1 MSVWNKYDAKHI
13 RSTDRRD
20 NLLKKEQRFLRS
32 KLPDNLSYHSLLI
45 NGEDRNAAVI
55 NSDNYD
61 IKTLCSLPG
70 EDLPHGG
77 TVLWMNNHWL
87 ITERDANNEV
97 YTRCKMRQCNY
108 LLRWIAEDGTIQERW
123 CIAEDGT
130 KYLTGEYGDNYFI
143 LNRGDTR
150 LALTITK
157 DEYTL
162 KLKREN
168 RFLIDDYGSD
178 TVLAYRL
185 TKPLKLGGS
194 YDSTGVLFFVMT
206 ECNTEDDDNLDLHI
220 ANYYRYFPR
229 ETEGEDGSS
238 VSGTPEGQVSSENT
252 EKAENG
258 GWI

>member
-1 MSVWNKYDAKHI
+1 MSVWDKYDSRYKAQGKN
-13 RSTDRRD
+13 RREM
-20 NLLKKEQRFLRS
+20 LLNKEKYFLAS
-32 KLPDNLSYHSLLI
+32 KLPGNLSYHSLTI
-45 NGEDRNAAVI
+45 DGDERTAAVI

-61 IKTLCSLPG
+61 TKTICSMPG

-77 TVLWMNNHWL
+77 IVHWMDNRW
-87 ITERDANNEV
+87 IIIERDANNEV

-130 KYLTGEYGDNYFI
+130 KYLTGEYGDNDFI

-150 LALTITK
+150 LALIITK

-162 KLKREN
+162 RLKREN

-194 YDSTGVLFFVMT
+194 YNSTGVLYFVLT

-220 ANYYRYFPR
+220 ANYYRYYPK
-229 ETEGEDGSS
+229 ESEGDK
-238 VSGTPEGQVSSENT
+238 PSSEDTGDSYDAVDVKN
-252 EKAENG
+252 NG